1 MKLLSLYIDKWY
13 IIGAVNN
20 SDGIT
25 RPIELPS
32 KEDRIWLYFYEDT
45 GSDEISYGRCFQEKY
60 RNNEN
65 HYYGNVFSLITLPSV
80 KYIRFGL
87 PQSII
92 GIFKDARIFD
102 DIRQS
107 VGEETG
113 IETFVSF
120 SKDITNGARWLF
132 LRELEKEGFI
142 VKQYGA
148 RIGHL
153 ALEYA
158 AQQSSIREDG
168 YYIVLDACNENL
180 HYALYEYQHAQ
191 QIFVRVEEDMLQG
204 KGTDV
209 RKRALIEYVV
219 DNINDREHFLQSKE
233 ERETE
238 YLRMT
243 QFVDSWLEKL
253 NGAGGI
259 PIQLTDITLSKDPYK
274 KYSVQIMKQ
283 KINERTKSIVKNIV
297 DIIVRF
303 IKDCNVKQEQLK
315 GIVFLGNTFDNSQ
328 YEKELCTHYNLSEEK
343 MIHYY
348 DTDFPYIVNIY
359 SLIDCSQFSAIEQG
373 TKATGEA
380 ELRRIRQLEEEK
392 EKERMAMAEA
402 EAKTEQERKAIEND
416 RNFRDAMDKGYDA
429 EQKQNYSEMEEYF
442 RIALNLQPDNEEA
455 KQKYDE
461 AIRKK
466 TELSVK
472 QDNYKKKIQE
482 AKRAFDNGEWET
494 AKQKADEALSYMPQ
508 SPEANRIKKEAAEAI
523 AKIEDSHNF
532 MTKAELFY
540 AHKAYN
546 EALVELN
553 KAELLGIN
561 SDKIKELKG
570 RILRDQ
576 ADALDKISG
585 LIKLLNTA
593 IDDKDFTNALMTCKQ
608 LIDLDYTN
616 SRKWTAKLDSINSL
630 KQNEEEKAKQW
641 NEMMESIDMA
651 DNKEDWAKVVDLCK
665 EALKIK
671 NNPGVQLKLEKA
683 QLRLQL
689 AISQN
694 AFDEAINNEDWKLV
708 LDISK
713 KYPELKKINTNNKW
727 ISIARNKIRSIK
739 NPKAIPDDS
748 QPDLVPPQKRFPYH
762 RKNEARY
769 PSNTLLEPPV
779 SDITATSPEKKR
791 PHFGGRNASEAVNK
805 GEKSSEESSKSKKKF
820 PKLNHKK

>member
-32 KEDRIWLYFYEDT
+32 KEERIWLYFYEDT

-107 VGEETG
+107 IGEVMG

-392 EKERMAMAEA
+392 EKERKAMAEA

-494 AKQKADEALSYMPQ
+494 AKQKADEALSYMSQ
-508 SPEANRIKKEAAEAI
+508 SPEANRIKKEAARLTTASKDFERYL
-523 AKIEDSHNF
+523 DRVD
-532 MTKAELFY
+532 LFV
-540 AHKAYN
+540 AQKAYK
-546 EALVELN
+546 EALEEIE
-553 KAELLGIN
+553 KAKLLGIRPEEIK
-561 SDKIKELKG
+561 SREKKIVEE
-570 RILRDQ
+570 Q
-576 ADALDKISG
+576 TAASAKISN
-585 LIKLLNTA
+585 LLQQMN
-593 IDDKDFTNALMTCKQ
+593 DSLTNKEFEKAEEACSA
-608 LIDLDYTN
+608 LIDLDLPN
-616 SRKWTAKLDSINSL
+616 SKKWSTKLSEITLQKRKADEDSKRFGNLVGNINAAIWDENWTTVASLCREALALRSDPQIQERLTKAEGIIKKQQEAENIEKEVQTIKDLILKKEFKAVKAKLKSIESSL
-630 KQNEEEKAKQW
+630 DPSKVRELRRLIFEMEDKVEKANLRATNGRSNVSDNEEDWNFGHSQKNKQNSNSKHKKEKPGLSDSFFDDVE
-641 NEMMESIDMA
+641 NE
-651 DNKEDWAKVVDLCK
+651 CTH
-665 EALKIK
+665 
-671 NNPGVQLKLEKA
+671 KLE
-683 QLRLQL
+683 
-689 AISQN
+689 S
-694 AFDEAINNEDWKLV
+694 
-708 LDISK
+708 
-713 KYPELKKINTNNKW
+713 NNKP
-727 ISIARNKIRSIK
+727 IK
-739 NPKAIPDDS
+739 RHLSNDDF
-748 QPDLVPPQKRFPYH
+748 DRF
-762 RKNEARY
+762 
-769 PSNTLLEPPV
+769 
-779 SDITATSPEKKR
+779 
-791 PHFGGRNASEAVNK
+791 
-805 GEKSSEESSKSKKKF
+805 
-820 PKLNHKK
+820 